1 MAKNPDS
8 NRARNNSGTTLR
20 ELHERMKRARKQEQA
35 AGRQQNKLA
44 QPQNRWQRAVR
55 YTWDKNRGRG

>member
-8 NRARNNSGTTLR
+8 DRARTPSGMGLR

-35 AGRQQNKLA
+35 TGKQQNKLA

-55 YTWDKNRGRG
+55 YNWDKNRGRG

>member
-8 NRARNNSGTTLR
+8 DHTRNPSGMTMR
-20 ELHERMKRARKQEQA
+20 ELHERLKQNRRREQA
-35 AGRQQNKLA
+35 AGKQQNKLA

-55 YTWDKNRGRG
+55 YSWDKNRGRG